1 MSSAPKKEFLFT
13 PKGTVEP
20 YCYIA
25 KPDFG
30 QGSFASE
37 RGKYKINLTIPSA
50 QAQPLIDR
58 IVDLHEKDYAK
69 RLAEHKKN
77 PPQVP
82 RGKKPLQPYQGEL
95 PFIENDDG
103 TVTFKFSSYSSYEKD
118 GEVIPIVLKVVDAKG
133 KRIENV
139 PNISG
144 GSEGKVRF
152 SMLPYGWS
160 NVAGASVKLQ
170 LDSFMLT
177 KLVEYAAGGDDWSG
191 EEEEDGYV
199 ADESTA
205 KRGSPKSDWDG
216 EEDEGEDRYDGD
228 GQADGDF

>member
-1 MSSAPKKEFLFT
+1 MSSAPKKEYFFT

-30 QGSFASE
+30 QGSFATE
-37 RGKYKINLTIPSA
+37 RGKYKINLTVPSA
-50 QAQPLIDR
+50 QAQPLIDK
-58 IVDLHEKDYAK
+58 IVSLYESDYAK
-69 RLAEHKKN
+69 RLAEYKKN
-77 PPQVP
+77 PPVVP
-82 RGKKPLQPYQGEL
+82 KGKKPPKAPYQGDL

-103 TVTFKFSSYSSYEKD
+103 TVTFRFSSYSSYEKE
-118 GEVIPIVLKVVDAKG
+118 GEVIPLVLKVVDAKG
-133 KRIENV
+133 KPIKKV

-152 SMLPYGWS
+152 SMLAYGWS

-177 KLVEYAAGGDDWSG
+177 KLVEFSGGEADWG
-191 EEEEDGYV
+191 GQEEDGYV
-199 ADESTA
+199 ASDDDS
-205 KRGSPKSDWDG
+205 SDDSQKSDWDQS
-216 EEDEGEDRYDGD
+216 EDDQSDDSQDDG
-228 GQADGDF
+228 GDF

>member
-1 MSSAPKKEFLFT
+1 MSFQKKEFFFT

-25 KPDFG
+25 KADFG
-30 QGSFASE
+30 QGTFASE
-37 RGKYKINLTIPSA
+37 RGKYKINLTVPNDAAA
-50 QAQPLIDR
+50 QKLIDR
-58 IVDLHEKDYAK
+58 IVQCHEQDYAK

-77 PPQVP
+77 PPQVA
-82 RGKKPLQPYQGEL
+82 RGKKALTPYQGDL
-95 PFIENDDG
+95 PFFENEDG

-152 SMLPYGWS
+152 CMMPYGWS

-177 KLVEYAAGGDDWSG
+177 KLVEFASGGDDWNG

-199 ADESTA
+199 ADESSQ
-205 KRGSPKSDWDG
+205 RGSPKSDWDG
-216 EEDEGEDRYDGD
+216 EEGGGEYEDRSDD
-228 GQADGDF
+228 NGDF

>member
-1 MSSAPKKEFLFT
+1 MSSAPRKEYLFT
-13 PKGTVEP
+13 PKGVVEP

-30 QGSFASE
+30 QGSFATE
-37 RGKYKINLTIPSA
+37 RGKYKINLTVPSDA
-50 QAQPLIDR
+50 AQPVIDK
-58 IVDLHEKDYAK
+58 IVALYESDYAK
-69 RLAEHKKN
+69 RLAEYKKN

-82 RGKKPLQPYQGEL
+82 RGKKPLQPYQGDL
-95 PFIENDDG
+95 PFIENEDG
-103 TVTFKFSSYSSYEKD
+103 TVTFKFQAYDRYERD
-118 GEVIPIVLKVVDAKG
+118 GEVIMLPLKVVDAKG
-133 KRIENV
+133 KRIEKV

-152 SMLPYGWS
+152 SMFAYGWS

-191 EEEEDGYV
+191 QEEEGYE
-199 ADESTA
+199 APEKTGDA
-205 KRGSPKSDWDG
+205 RSDWDDQG
-216 EEDEGEDRYDGD
+216 EEGGYDQGADD
-228 GQADGDF
+228 GGDF

>member
-1 MSSAPKKEFLFT
+1 MSSAPRKEYLFT
-13 PKGTVEP
+13 PKGVVEP

-30 QGSFASE
+30 QGSFATE
-37 RGKYKINLTIPSA
+37 RGKYKINLTVPSDA
-50 QAQPLIDR
+50 AQPVIDK
-58 IVDLHEKDYAK
+58 IVALYESDYAK
-69 RLAEHKKN
+69 RLAEYKKN

-82 RGKKPLQPYQGEL
+82 RGKKPLQPYQGDL
-95 PFIENDDG
+95 PFIENEDG
-103 TVTFKFSSYSSYEKD
+103 TVTFKFQAYDRYERD
-118 GEVIPIVLKVVDAKG
+118 GEVIMLPLKVVDAKG
-133 KRIENV
+133 KRIEKV

-152 SMLPYGWS
+152 SMFAYGWS

-191 EEEEDGYV
+191 QEEEGYE
-199 ADESTA
+199 ASEASA
-205 KRGSPKSDWDG
+205 GKGQSDWD
-216 EEDEGEDRYDGD
+216 DQGEDDGYSQDAADD
-228 GQADGDF
+228 GGDF

>member
-1 MSSAPKKEFLFT
+1 MSSFQKKEFFFT
-13 PKGTVEP
+13 PVGVVEP

-25 KPDFG
+25 KADFG

-37 RGKYKINLTIPSA
+37 RGKYKINLTIPSDKA
-50 QAQPLIDR
+50 QGLIDK
-58 IVDLHEKDYAK
+58 IVKKHETSYAR

-77 PPQVP
+77 PPAAV
-82 RGKKPLQPYQGEL
+82 RGKKPLTPYEGEL
-95 PFIENDDG
+95 PFFENDDG

-118 GEVIPIVLKVVDAKG
+118 GVVIPIVLKVVDAKG

-152 SMLPYGWS
+152 SMVDYGWTAT
-160 NVAGASVKLQ
+160 VGASVKLQ

-177 KLVEYAAGGDDWSG
+177 KLVEYAAGSDDWAG
-191 EEEEDGYV
+191 HEEEGGFV
-199 ADESTA
+199 ADEDSN
-205 KRGSPKSDWDG
+205 GSAKSDWD
-216 EEDEGEDRYDGD
+216 DHD
-228 GQADGDF
+228 ADDSDDDSSADHDDF